1 MNFSTLGEFFYKLYN
16 RCLLVMFIPIGVFL
30 AVYYFLL
37 VGNLTAIIQDEE
49 LIQVILIA
57 FPIISVINL
66 TIVHLVAAARF
77 KALIPE
83 PSLGIRLEKYLSAGF
98 IRISSLASGSVLM
111 AIGLALTSHAYF
123 TIYFSISLLWLFFI
137 WPTPSRVSK
146 DLKLKGDEK
155 KMVLTKGEAFR
166 F

>member
-1 MNFSTLGEFFYKLYN
+1 M
-16 RCLLVMFIPIGVFL
+16 
-30 AVYYFLL
+30 
-37 VGNLTAIIQDEE
+37 
-49 LIQVILIA
+49 
-57 FPIISVINL
+57 
-66 TIVHLVAAARF
+66 
-77 KALIPE
+77 
-83 PSLGIRLEKYLSAGF
+83 SATS
-98 IRISSLASGSVLM
+98 SSLSFRLGFVRAEESVSTSPGSVLM

>member
-30 AVYYFLL
+30 TVYYLLL
-37 VGNLTAIIQDEE
+37 VGKVTPILREE
-49 LIQVILIA
+49 EVIQVILVV
-57 FPIISVINL
+57 FPLLFIINL
-66 TIVHLVAAARF
+66 TIVHLVAASRF
-77 KALIPE
+77 KALMPE

-98 IRISSLASGSVLM
+98 IRIKALAAGSVFM
-111 AIGLALTSHAYF
+111 AIGLVLTGHPYF

-137 WPTPSRVSK
+137 WPTPGRVSK
-146 DLKLKGDEK
+146 DLKLKGDEQ